1 MGGWGSRVLN
11 LWKCENT
18 RFLRNFWVGVKSPKL
33 DISAMWVLNPSGGW
47 VGSAVQD
54 FFLKKVDFFYAFP
67 NWNVVVDQ
75 VWLGQCCFTFSKC
88 FPYSEKESI
97 VSQRNLEKPG
107 DLWKLVFQKRS
118 RIRWVRAISRSVCQL
133 KNLQNARR
141 LSIWTEDNGHCW
153 RWSAS
158 WFTANIWSWITTVE
172 NTPPLQGVPKKIT
185 LLEIYKI
192 RSMWYFRTSLDQQLV
207 LSGQSGSKQNTQ
219 L

>member
-1 MGGWGSRVLN
+1 MGGWESRVLS

-18 RFLRNFWVGVKSPKL
+18 RFFLLKHPEMLWN
-33 DISAMWVLNPSGGW
+33 MWYYHLKWKEMLYLANPWCYG
-47 VGSAVQD
+47 
-54 FFLKKVDFFYAFP
+54 FFYAFP

-172 NTPPLQGVPKKIT
+172 NMPPLQGVPKKIT
-185 LLEIYKI
+185 LLEIHEI
-192 RSMWYFRTSLDQQLV
+192 RSIWYFRTSLDQRLV
-207 LSGQSGSKQNTQ
+207 LSSPNSSIWSLAVQGGPN
-219 L
+219 

>member
-1 MGGWGSRVLN
+1 MSLHVM
-11 LWKCENT
+11 
-18 RFLRNFWVGVKSPKL
+18 LRSPH
-33 DISAMWVLNPSGGW
+33 
-47 VGSAVQD
+47 
-54 FFLKKVDFFYAFP
+54 
-67 NWNVVVDQ
+67 WNDQ

-172 NTPPLQGVPKKIT
+172 NMPPLQGVPKKLPFWKFT
-185 LLEIYKI
+185 K
-192 RSMWYFRTSLDQQLV
+192 LDPYDILGPV
-207 LSGQSGSKQNTQ
+207 WISSWS
-219 L
+219 